1 MGIRPMGSIAGIVLI
16 LFPERPDGNHRLV
29 RVPRETDGADT

>member
-1 MGIRPMGSIAGIVLI
+1 MGIRPMGSIAGIVPI

-29 RVPRETDGADT
+29 RVPRKTDGAGT

>member
-1 MGIRPMGSIAGIVLI
+1 MGSVASIVLI

-29 RVPRETDGADT
+29 RVPRKTDGAGT